1 MTFTKQSILIAS
13 LILSSPVYSDYS
25 GYYRCTLNIS
35 AINQTIKDQYVSV
48 IQKSDGSAVFAPV
61 DIGAS
66 PLFFVGYGSGTVK
79 NGAFSGKTS
88 AGEDFNFNAAVSLG
102 APAIIDANGKD
113 ITDYSIKPKEFIYGS
128 IGFKLKGNP
137 LQASV
142 DCEKI
147 Y

>member
-25 GYYRCTLNIS
+25 GYYRCSLDIS
-35 AINQTIKDQYVSV
+35 AINQTITDQYVSV

-61 DIGAS
+61 DIGTS
-66 PLFFVGYGSGTVK
+66 PLFFVGYGSGTV
-79 NGAFSGKTS
+79 NSDGFSGKTN
-88 AGEDFNFNAAVSLG
+88 AGENFKFYSAILAIPPAVSPNDN
-102 APAIIDANGKD
+102 AVKNDDRSQQKD
-113 ITDYSIKPKEFIYGS
+113 IIYGS

-142 DCEKI
+142 NCEKLF
-147 Y
+147 